1 MNQTQFSNNMSKVR
15 LELSQNKT
23 IFNEIKGHSLFDKD
37 DGLESQ
43 NLIIELPRSRDYPF
57 SLDDN
62 TKSEAYYED
71 TK

>member
-1 MNQTQFSNNMSKVR
+1 MNQTQYSNNMSKIR
-15 LELSQNKT
+15 LELSQNKP
-23 IFNEIKGHSLFDKD
+23 IFNEIKRHSLFDKD

-43 NLIIELPRSRDYPF
+43 NLIIDIPKTYDYPF

-62 TKSEAYYED
+62 TKSEADYEH

>member
-1 MNQTQFSNNMSKVR
+1 MNQTQYGNNMSKIR

-23 IFNEIKGHSLFDKD
+23 LFNEIKRHSLFDKE

-43 NLIIELPRSRDYPF
+43 NLIIELHRSCDYPF

-62 TKSEAYYED
+62 TKSEADYEN